1 MRPRHFRPLER
12 RCTSAQST
20 PGEVLAM
27 DRQAPYKKEIF
38 GEKSSRELF
47 SPRNTLLLSQRVEEA
62 LDKGYIAIVPDVELD
77 LAEPECPHNDQD
89 ERRAH
94 LREREQHR
102 VREFKVIV
110 LDRER
115 NIVDY
120 GEESES
126 DKFNESDESDGG
138 NEENEEEATPNSREH
153 QAKEG
158 SINASSNYLHQVAK
172 VPSVAYLVRMWTHME
187 RCQGKYGRD
196 VQRNHL
202 FGFVE

>member
-1 MRPRHFRPLER
+1 MTKVWGTFNDIRTAHLFPY
-12 RCTSAQST
+12 
-20 PGEVLAM
+20 
-27 DRQAPYKKEIF
+27 RQAPYKKEIF

-115 NIVDY
+115 KWDFIDR
-120 GEESES
+120 G
-126 DKFNESDESDGG
+126 
-138 NEENEEEATPNSREH
+138 
-153 QAKEG
+153 
-158 SINASSNYLHQVAK
+158 
-172 VPSVAYLVRMWTHME
+172 WT
-187 RCQGKYGRD
+187 
-196 VQRNHL
+196 
-202 FGFVE
+202 